1 MGASDKVGTSRVQTD
16 LWGEEYIQY
25 YDENGNKTGTSR
37 EKTDLFGNRYVQHY
51 DKSGNKT
58 GTSREKTD
66 LFGNRYVQHYDEHDD
81 KAGTSREK
89 TDLWGEEYVQHY
101 DEHDDKAGTS
111 REKTDLF
118 GDPYVQHYDAGQNK
132 AGFSRDRVNLWGGQ
146 PGRHPGKQEGK
157 RGADRGG
164 GSPGPGPAEAAAV
177 GGSPVGLAIIT
188 GALVAIPVLFYLAV
202 KAWHG
207 FVSRNTTGVGIVV
220 EYVIPLL
227 TMAVIA
233 MRCAAKDRRL
243 LRAGIL
249 EGAVTAAVISLIMRF
264 GFEPVEAVL
273 GPAYSWIVQRAESSV
288 FFTILGFVIPYFMYL
303 LVFLPIPV
311 AGILYRVICSG
322 LEPPLKEIMDETNPA
337 RIRTVCWESAI
348 LFCVG
353 YLMLITANDTMR
365 VVMRN
370 ILIEGVFVILACR
383 TMSKLAVRA
392 VCAAQA

>member
-58 GTSREKTD
+58 
-66 LFGNRYVQHYDEHDD
+66 
-81 KAGTSREK
+81 
-89 TDLWGEEYVQHY
+89 
-101 DEHDDKAGTS
+101 GTS

-249 EGAVTAAVISLIMRF
+249 EGAVTAAVISLINNMLSHRA
-264 GFEPVEAVL
+264 GEA
-273 GPAYSWIVQRAESSV
+273 G
-288 FFTILGFVIPYFMYL
+288 
-303 LVFLPIPV
+303 
-311 AGILYRVICSG
+311 
-322 LEPPLKEIMDETNPA
+322 K
-337 RIRTVCWESAI
+337 
-348 LFCVG
+348 
-353 YLMLITANDTMR
+353 
-365 VVMRN
+365 
-370 ILIEGVFVILACR
+370 
-383 TMSKLAVRA
+383 
-392 VCAAQA
+392 